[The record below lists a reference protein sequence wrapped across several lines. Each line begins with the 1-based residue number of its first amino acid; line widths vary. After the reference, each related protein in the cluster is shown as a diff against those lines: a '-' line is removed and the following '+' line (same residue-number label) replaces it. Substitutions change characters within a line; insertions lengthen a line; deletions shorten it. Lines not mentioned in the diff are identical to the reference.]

1 MDRDLVLFLDHTNQH
16 VINQIKLSHP
26 EWVAEN
32 GACKPCS
39 AYYETQISGAG
50 FNIGPAER
58 RKRWILGF
66 FSLAVSF
73 SGAIYLKTSQMPHM
87 LQLGLFAPFF
97 LGFFGVIQ
105 AREKTCSLLAEME
118 SKNMDW
124 GPEKI
129 ADSLSAQELK
139 KKGREILLKSA
150 AAAAILTAVC
160 FFIP

>member
-1 MDRDLVLFLDHTNQH
+1 
-16 VINQIKLSHP
+16 
-26 EWVAEN
+26 
-32 GACKPCS
+32 
-39 AYYETQISGAG
+39 
-50 FNIGPAER
+50 
-58 RKRWILGF
+58 
-66 FSLAVSF
+66 
-73 SGAIYLKTSQMPHM
+73 MPHM